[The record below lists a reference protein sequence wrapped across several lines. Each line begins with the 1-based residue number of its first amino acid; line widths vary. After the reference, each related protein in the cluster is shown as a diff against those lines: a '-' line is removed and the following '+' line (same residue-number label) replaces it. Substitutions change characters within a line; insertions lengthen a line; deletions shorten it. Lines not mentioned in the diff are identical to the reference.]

1 MRKRKQLVGIISLL
15 RRNMSQRNIGTPT
28 FPPACA
34 GYVIHRGACKGPS
47 QSFNP
52 FKKEGDRFLVI
63 QMHKV
68 SRVPEVHEW
77 KSSAEPSPAQPP
89 STIMQLTPGITQL
102 LRVRDV
108 CVGAFF

>member
-1 MRKRKQLVGIISLL
+1 
-15 RRNMSQRNIGTPT
+15 MSQHNIATPT

-63 QMHKV
+63 QMHKI

-77 KSSAEPSPAQPP
+77 KSAAEPSQSQFP
-89 STIMQLTPGITQL
+89 STIMQLTPGVTL
-102 LRVRDV
+102 LLKVRHV
-108 CVGAFF
+108 FVAAFFELSLR